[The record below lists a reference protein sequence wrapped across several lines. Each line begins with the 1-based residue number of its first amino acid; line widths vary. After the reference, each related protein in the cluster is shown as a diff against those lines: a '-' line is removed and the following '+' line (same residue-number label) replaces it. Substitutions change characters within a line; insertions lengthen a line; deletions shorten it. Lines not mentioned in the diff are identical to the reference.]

1 MDRGIRI
8 GCGGGNVSTNIK
20 HIAQS
25 TCIRHTFT
33 LWSTFIAEVLAL
45 SNNCS
50 YTLPSYDPKAEFNTV
65 SLMSKASTNAIVS
78 GRNCTCLVKPKKKKT
93 KRRKE
98 EGKKIHRKENEPKK
112 KQVQGQ
118 FLSFESEISMNFLSP
133 WSKWNKQKEDGVW
146 QGEKQERF
154 SPPTINASTAYSNA
168 STSTA
173 FNKPPQ
179 LGPLPTNPCQKIETP
194 EQWNRK
200 IYIQCFRWVQVPT
213 LIQTCWQLDR
223 YSKCSQQYNQHHRN
237 SMDKS

>member
-1 MDRGIRI
+1 MFQKLFGQVFFHRFHAWWHQHRTPLVHRESQKKNFEKFKKMDRGNRI

-98 EGKKIHRKENEPKK
+98 EGKKIIEKK
-112 KQVQGQ
+112 MSQKKNKSKDNF
-118 FLSFESEISMNFLSP
+118 FLSN
-133 WSKWNKQKEDGVW
+133 QK
-146 QGEKQERF
+146 
-154 SPPTINASTAYSNA
+154 
-168 STSTA
+168 
-173 FNKPPQ
+173 
-179 LGPLPTNPCQKIETP
+179 
-194 EQWNRK
+194 
-200 IYIQCFRWVQVPT
+200 
-213 LIQTCWQLDR
+213 
-223 YSKCSQQYNQHHRN
+223 SQ
-237 SMDKS
+237 

>member
-1 MDRGIRI
+1 MDRGNRI

-93 KRRKE
+93 EEEKKKEKKPSKEKKKFSRIRNLNEFSLSMIEMEQTERRWRLARRKTRTIFTTHHQC
-98 EGKKIHRKENEPKK
+98 IHRVFKRVYFHRIQQTTPTRSTSH
-112 KQVQGQ
+112 QP
-118 FLSFESEISMNFLSP
+118 LSKDRNTRTM
-133 WSKWNKQKEDGVW
+133 KQKN
-146 QGEKQERF
+146 
-154 SPPTINASTAYSNA
+154 IYSM
-168 STSTA
+168 
-173 FNKPPQ
+173 
-179 LGPLPTNPCQKIETP
+179 
-194 EQWNRK
+194 
-200 IYIQCFRWVQVPT
+200 
-213 LIQTCWQLDR
+213 
-223 YSKCSQQYNQHHRN
+223 H
-237 SMDKS
+237 